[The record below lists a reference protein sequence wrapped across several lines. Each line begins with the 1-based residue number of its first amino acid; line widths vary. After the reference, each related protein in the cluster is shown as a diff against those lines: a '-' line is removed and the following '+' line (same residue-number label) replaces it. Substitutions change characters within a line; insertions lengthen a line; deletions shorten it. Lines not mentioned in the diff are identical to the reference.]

1 MDFHE
6 IAKKIHD
13 RITLR
18 GKTGAS
24 KTELMAL
31 LNVSER
37 TLKSYLTKMRD
48 EFYAPIQYSK
58 YHKGYSYTK
67 EFKLVQDIGFSVD
80 DRSNLVLAKEFLKP
94 LEHIKIFGDA
104 KNILDKFIQKTRA
117 SSDKGNLGQFIQF
130 DIMASYK
137 NIHLVG
143 TLLTAMQDEFQV
155 EFDYHS
161 YKNAAALRHRV
172 EPHFIRQYNQR
183 WYLIAWLV
191 QEQAF
196 GVFALDRIVSDIY
209 TTTKSFKRRNF
220 DIQEY
225 YRNNYGVYIDHT
237 DSVEKVVLLFSPS
250 QAPYFKSK
258 PFFEPYEATETPD
271 GLVVSI
277 DVRINHELVRKLLSF
292 GSDVKILQPIS
303 LQNKVKSMLKKMLAL
318 YELPIEVSH

>member
-6 IAKKIHD
+6 IAKKIHPLIA
-13 RITLR
+13 RENANTKHL
-18 GKTGAS
+18 AQ
-24 KTELMAL
+24 L

-37 TLKSYLTKMRD
+37 TIKNYIYRMQQEYGIEIKYSQKNKSYIYGDDFKD
-48 EFYAPIQYSK
+48 
-58 YHKGYSYTK
+58 
-67 EFKLVQDIGFSVD
+67 FKLVRNIGLSAD
-80 DRSNLVLAKEFLKP
+80 DKYSLVIAKEFLQP
-94 LEHIKIFGDA
+94 LKHIKFFGEA
-104 KNILDKFIQKTRA
+104 KNIIDKLIREVQA
-117 SSDKGNLGQFIQF
+117 SYEEDFGQFIQF

-137 NIHLVG
+137 NIHLLG
-143 TLLTAMQDEFQV
+143 TLLMAIQDERQL

-225 YRNNYGVYIDHT
+225 YKNNYGVYIDHT

-271 GLVVSI
+271 GLMVSI